1 MYERSAI
8 VLERYF
14 EDLLDYAY
22 ECNVKDNYLNYCELV
37 EKLEKYQTNYQKEY
51 AANLDFTETLKKIK
65 AIQLNQEKAYKK
77 SAKLEYSRNLLF
89 NNIENKV
96 EDIRKA
102 IEKIELDVEKNA
114 EDQVALKEQFL
125 SLIDEY
131 NDKRFELSKCKR
143 YKKMAENDYNEIYE
157 KTRDNF
163 DGITPDTISK
173 IKSFS
178 KYKNEDDIVEALE
191 ENGKDERIPFNEDV
205 MINATRFGI
214 EIAKKEAAI
223 YLVVY
228 DKMTKLLADIDN
240 GSARIELH
248 KKYLRNERAKIDFL
262 MAAKNY
268 LVQFLD
274 YERMTVIHGRKSH
287 NRLMAE
293 ACENFNND
301 IVQINNLYEL
311 LLKETTNKATKKA
324 YKELYNKSYLSDIKQ
339 KEERFKKEK
348 NRVNLNTATLINS
361 NYWRIEGIRN
371 IYQVFYYNVSDVFG
385 RDVQEYDLP
394 KDFSD
399 DDIDSTVDDD
409 IVNQD
414 IEDTEPQEVI
424 PFFVDDE
431 AAEEKKPRKRGR
443 PAKKKVEED
452 MPDTSIRAR
461 KEKEA
466 YAQVEDDDDEEE
478 DQEDIE
484 EDEEEVEEDP
494 QIVKYKAKR
503 KPIVQDEDDDEDEDE
518 SRPFR
523 LDDED
528 YDDDEEENEDEEDD
542 YEEDYDGDEDEEEE
556 EEESV
561 FDSYGSSKINSYDD
575 ILNKGIKEFSSD
587 SFDNDDFD
595 IFGEKYKDVNF
606 DIDVLPAKIK
616 RQKVVDGDIEDEKKG
631 FFEPITIDEEE
642 EPIIP
647 NNNFRP
653 VEDLDDEIEDITIQ
667 EIPKKPSVFKKL
679 RRANPPKNMKNNN
692 DIW

>member
-22 ECNVKDNYLNYCELV
+22 ECNVRDNYLNYCELV
-37 EKLEKYQTNYQKEY
+37 EKLEKYQINYQKEY
-51 AANLDFTETLKKIK
+51 SANLDYTDTLKKIK
-65 AIQLNQEKAYKK
+65 EIQLNQEKLYKK
-77 SAKLEYSRNLLF
+77 SAKLEYNRNLLF
-89 NNIENKV
+89 NNIESKH
-96 EDIRKA
+96 EDIERA
-102 IEKIELDVEKNA
+102 IEKIEIDVEKNA
-114 EDQVALKEQFL
+114 NDQIILKDKFL
-125 SLIDEY
+125 ALIDEY

-143 YKKMAENDYNEIYE
+143 YKKMAENDYNEVYE
-157 KTRDNF
+157 KTRDNY
-163 DGITPDTISK
+163 DGITPDSISK

-178 KYKNEDDIVEALE
+178 KYKNEDDIVETLE

-214 EIAKKEAAI
+214 EIAKREAAI
-223 YLVVY
+223 YLVIY
-228 DKMTKLLADIDN
+228 DKMTKLLGDIDN

-248 KKYLRNERAKIDFL
+248 KKYLRNEKAKIDFL

-311 LLKETTNKATKKA
+311 LLKETVNKATKKA

-371 IYQVFYYNVSDVFG
+371 IYQVFYYTVSEVFG

-399 DDIDSTVDDD
+399 DDSDVTADEDDTM
-409 IVNQD
+409 NQD
-414 IEDTEPQEVI
+414 IEDTATNEVI
-424 PFFVDDE
+424 PFFVDGE
-431 AAEEKKPRKRGR
+431 QVEEPKPRKRGR
-443 PAKKKVEED
+443 PRKVVEES
-452 MPDTSIRAR
+452 MPDLS
-461 KEKEA
+461 KNKVVEEKTDD
-466 YAQVEDDDDEEE
+466 EDEEVEEE
-478 DQEDIE
+478 DTVDQEE
-484 EDEEEVEEDP
+484 VVEEDP
-494 QIVKYKAKR
+494 QIRKYKAKR
-503 KPIVQDEDDDEDEDE
+503 KPVVVEDEEDDEDGSEEEDDSRRPFRIENDYDEDDE
-518 SRPFR
+518 S
-523 LDDED
+523 D
-528 YDDDEEENEDEEDD
+528 YDDDEEDEEEEDEEDEG
-542 YEEDYDGDEDEEEE
+542 YEEY
-556 EEESV
+556 
-561 FDSYGSSKINSYDD
+561 SKAEVSSYDD
-575 ILNKGIKEFSSD
+575 ILNKGIKGFTEE
-587 SFDNDDFD
+587 SFDDDDFD

-616 RQKVVDGDIEDEKKG
+616 RQKVVDGEIEEEKKG
-631 FFEPITIDEEE
+631 IFEPITIDDE
-642 EPIIP
+642 EPILP
-647 NNNFRP
+647 KSDFKP
-653 VEDLDDEIEDITIQ
+653 VEDLDDEEDDIEDINIQ
-667 EIPKKPSVFKKL
+667 DINIQGIPKKPSVFKKL
-679 RRANPPKNMKNNN
+679 RRANPKSNLKNNS